1 MASASKTNVYEQEA
15 FVLTYKIYTRE
26 SNLQLNNAKLPDFK
40 GFHSQEIEMTTN
52 ARWTPEHYQG
62 RNYYTTVYRQF
73 VLFPQQSGKLYID
86 PAQFQMT
93 IGKPVQSDDPLM
105 PSSMEEVMSLKLKIF
120 PLLR

>member
-1 MASASKTNVYEQEA
+1 MYEQEA

-93 IGKPVQSDDPLM
+93 SRINLYNQMILLM
-105 PSSMEEVMSLKLKIF
+105 PSSMEEVMSLKLKKIF